1 MGRLG
6 AALGIAIVL
15 VLVVAV
21 AGHGGNRHLGDG
33 DLVWEHQPHVYRNA
47 DLPNDRV
54 LSGVIRNDSL
64 RVVTLKARD
73 LNVRASDGGELE
85 SAAIFAPTVIR
96 GVFPQ
101 NRGEGIPEN
110 EQLRIGLRVRLE
122 PGKSAPI
129 TVSWR
134 QHDERPSL
142 VDYGTGSLPLP
153 GPLKRR
159 MNG

>member
-1 MGRLG
+1 MGRIG
-6 AALGIAIVL
+6 AALAIATALI
-15 VLVVAV
+15 LVVAV
-21 AGHGGNRHLGDG
+21 AGHGGEPRLGSG
-33 DLVWEHQPHVYRNA
+33 DLVWEQQPHIYRNA
-47 DLPNDRV
+47 ALPDDRV
-54 LSGVIRNDSL
+54 LRGVIKNDSPK
-64 RVVTLKARD
+64 VVTLTARD
-73 LNVRASDGGELE
+73 LTVRASGGGELE
-85 SAAIFAPTVIR
+85 SAAIFAPTFIR

-134 QHDERPSL
+134 EHDERPSL

-153 GPLKRR
+153 GPVKRR
-159 MNG
+159 ISG